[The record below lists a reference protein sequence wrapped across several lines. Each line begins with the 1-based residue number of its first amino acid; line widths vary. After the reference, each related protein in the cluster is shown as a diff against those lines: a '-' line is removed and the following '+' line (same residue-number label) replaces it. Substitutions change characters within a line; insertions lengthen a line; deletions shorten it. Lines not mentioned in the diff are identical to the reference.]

1 MPVTRMPRIE
11 NVLRPSERARGTH
24 IDTVTGEEMGCNR
37 PPGTTVCHGE
47 LLVNDLVES
56 RDALGGGCYAAGR
69 AFWVGWLQV
78 GCAMVG
84 RGELGFVLATESL
97 EAGMLEQRASLL
109 CYRVGSRA
117 RHASRPGRLPTLA
130 ARAAARR
137 HRRARHRRARARQ
150 FERRAAS
157 GRDRPSRGCGSAE
170 GRWSSAGG
178 QQVWS
183 LEVEHLNVK
192 GKTVF

>member
-1 MPVTRMPRIE
+1 
-11 NVLRPSERARGTH
+11 
-24 IDTVTGEEMGCNR
+24 MGCNR

-69 AFWVGWLQV
+69 AFCVGWLQV

-117 RHASRPGRLPTLA
+117 RHASRPGRLPTLSRCA
-130 ARAAARR
+130 CRCAAAP
-137 HRRARHRRARARQ
+137 ARSAPARARAPV
-150 FERRAAS
+150 RA
-157 GRDRPSRGCGSAE
+157 
-170 GRWSSAGG
+170 
-178 QQVWS
+178 
-183 LEVEHLNVK
+183 
-192 GKTVF
+192 